1 MMIAAQTKA
10 PAIPCADA
18 ERSHAGLVG
27 KVRPAV
33 VEAMAVAVVVSSVEL
48 TIEVVAFM
56 VLTIGEIVLKSIL
69 PAVVSVT
76 AAMGDWG

>member
-18 ERSHAGLVG
+18 ERSHAELVG
-27 KVRPAV
+27 KVTPEF
-33 VEAMAVAVVVSSVEL
+33 VEAMAVAVVVSRVEL
-48 TIEVVAFM
+48 TIAVVAFI
-56 VLTIGEIVLKSIL
+56 VLTICEIVLKSIL
-69 PAVVSVT
+69 PTVVSVT

>member
-1 MMIAAQTKA
+1 
-10 PAIPCADA
+10 
-18 ERSHAGLVG
+18 
-27 KVRPAV
+27 
-33 VEAMAVAVVVSSVEL
+33 MAVAVVVSSVEL

-69 PAVVSVT
+69 PAVVSMT